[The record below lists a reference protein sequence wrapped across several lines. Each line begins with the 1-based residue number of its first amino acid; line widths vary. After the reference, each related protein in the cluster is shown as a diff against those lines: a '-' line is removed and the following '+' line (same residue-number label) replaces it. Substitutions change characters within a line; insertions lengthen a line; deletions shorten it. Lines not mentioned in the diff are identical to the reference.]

1 MCNCGKGRPA
11 AARALMKTQ
20 NAKDVHDVRGMH
32 GGHGAST
39 PTQPLFEYVGAT
51 ALTVIGPVSGRRY
64 RFERTGA
71 RLTADPRDGN
81 ALQTVP
87 LLRMRAHP

>member
-1 MCNCGKGRPA
+1 MCNCGKSRPA
-11 AARALMKTQ
+11 AARALVKAQ
-20 NAKDVHDVRGMH
+20 NLWDVRDLRDLRRAH
-32 GGHGAST
+32 GTST

>member
-1 MCNCGKGRPA
+1 MCNCGKRRQNPVDA
-11 AARALMKTQ
+11 STTPQ
-20 NAKDVHDVRGMH
+20 NAPAPGR
-32 GGHGAST
+32 
-39 PTQPLFEYVGAT
+39 PLFEYVGAT
-51 ALTVIGPVSGRRY
+51 ALTVFGPVSGRRY

-87 LLRMRAHP
+87 LLRLRVSP

>member
-11 AARALMKTQ
+11 AAGALMKTHS
-20 NAKDVHDVRGMH
+20 VRDVRGLH
-32 GGHGAST
+32 NLHGASP

-87 LLRMRAHP
+87 FLRMRAHP